1 MVKKVN
7 FMTHIINFISGPGV
21 GKSVMT
27 SLTFAKLKMMG
38 LNVEIVPEYA
48 KQLVWTE
55 EFDLLN
61 NQYHVSYYQHKL
73 LKALNNKTDLIV
85 TDGCLL
91 HGLVYNMINPDNTS
105 NKDKTEKAI
114 LDWFNESNNI
124 NIYLE
129 RNPIISYQTEGRIQ
143 SETEA
148 IHIDNLLKFQLFNNK
163 IEFKSFISSED
174 SMMDILKYI
183 MTFLDIHKI

>member
-1 MVKKVN
+1 MSKV
-7 FMTHIINFISGPGV
+7 INFIAGPGV

-27 SLTFAKLKMMG
+27 SLIFANMKMSGM
-38 LNVEIVPEYA
+38 NCEIVPEYA

-61 NQYHVSYYQHKL
+61 NQYHVSYYQNKL
-73 LKALNNKTDLIV
+73 IQALNNKTDFII

-105 NKDKTEKAI
+105 DKDKTQAAI
-114 LDWFNESNNI
+114 LKWFSESENI

-129 RNPIISYQTEGRIQ
+129 RNLEINYEQSGRVQ
-143 SETEA
+143 NLEEST
-148 IHIDNLLKFQLFNNK
+148 HIDNLIKYQLFQNK
-163 IEFKSFISSED
+163 IRYKSFISSENNINP
-174 SMMDILKYI
+174 ILEYI
-183 MTFLDIHKI
+183 KSYI

>member
-174 SMMDILKYI
+174 SMMDI
-183 MTFLDIHKI
+183 